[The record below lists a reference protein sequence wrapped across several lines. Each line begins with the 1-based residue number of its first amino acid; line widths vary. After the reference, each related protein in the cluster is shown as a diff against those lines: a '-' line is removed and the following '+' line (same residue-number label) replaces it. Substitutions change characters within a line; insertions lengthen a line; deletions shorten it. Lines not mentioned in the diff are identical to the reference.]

1 MYMKKGIIFL
11 LVTAGVTIFFILLLQ
26 TKNSISSSAGSPTF
40 ESFGIQRFQGK
51 KEAIAFSLKDLNGN
65 QVALNDYR
73 GKPMIL
79 FFWGSYCDACEEDI
93 VLLEKFFEGKKD
105 KLEILTIAIDGER
118 EKRVKSVVK
127 KNKITL
133 PVLLDVKEKI
143 ARNYGVRMIP
153 TTFLINREGWME
165 GMIVGQRDWCG
176 PTALSAIKELF
187 DLR

>member
-1 MYMKKGIIFL
+1 MKKRIIL
-11 LVTAGVTIFFILLLQ
+11 SLVIIGANAFFILPLQ
-26 TKNSISSSAGSPTF
+26 TKNPVSLGADSST
-40 ESFGIQRFQGK
+40 FGILRFQEK

-65 QVALNDYR
+65 QVALNVYK

-79 FFWGSYCDACEEDI
+79 FFWGSFCDACKEDI

-105 KLEILTIAIDGER
+105 KLGILTIVIDGER

-127 KNKITL
+127 KHKITL
-133 PVLLDVKEKI
+133 PVLLDIKEKI

-165 GMIVGQRDWCG
+165 GVIVGQRDWCG
-176 PTALSAIKELF
+176 PAALSAIKELL
-187 DLR
+187 DIR